1 MITPEQFSVE
11 AIAERA
17 ETMGWELVTD
27 EVLPPRHQE
36 RTVAIGPVN
45 ISYLD
50 WSGSSREDYSLEA
63 KIPGQGLWKIHFNSN
78 GNGGLEIIRAT
89 SGVGPDRHIRQ
100 DGNWMGTDNL
110 GDRNVIAAYFLGS

>member
-1 MITPEQFSVE
+1 
-11 AIAERA
+11 
-17 ETMGWELVTD
+17 MGWELVTD

-50 WSGSSREDYSLEA
+50 QSGSSREDYSLEA
-63 KIPGQGLWKIHFNSN
+63 KIPDQGLWKIHFNKS

-89 SGVGPDRHIRQ
+89 SGVGKDRHIWQ
-100 DGNWMGTDNL
+100 SGNWMRAESLPNPCQ
-110 GDRNVIAAYFLGS
+110 IAAYFLGS